1 MIMNI
6 SPLGLSWASYP
17 LQQSLDADSVCW
29 RHLPNATECEQR
41 NIPLEPAR
49 AGVQDGLM
57 TDSIGYRP
65 RSGHDYE
72 KEYGTW
78 DNHNSSKTLTSSVNL
93 WLGENNIIQGVEDSP
108 RKERVLERA
117 ETMTSHWPVL
127 LTKQPVTSVDWST
140 ATGWKPNFVEQKCWW
155 RNPPNHRDLP
165 RKERS
170 KGTDWVWSGPKLLKR
185 RSGK

>member
-1 MIMNI
+1 MAAV
-6 SPLGLSWASYP
+6 SWRCF
-17 LQQSLDADSVCW
+17 SLLEIPAKCYRKW
-29 RHLPNATECEQR
+29 TKEHTPRACESGG
-41 NIPLEPAR
+41 AR
-49 AGVQDGLM
+49 WLNDWQH
-57 TDSIGYRP
+57 GYRP

-72 KEYGTW
+72 KEYSTW
-78 DNHNSSKTLTSSVNL
+78 DNHHNSKTLTSSVNL

-117 ETMTSHWPVL
+117 ETMASHWPVL
-127 LTKQPVTSVDWST
+127 LTKQPVTSVDWSM

-165 RKERS
+165 RRERS